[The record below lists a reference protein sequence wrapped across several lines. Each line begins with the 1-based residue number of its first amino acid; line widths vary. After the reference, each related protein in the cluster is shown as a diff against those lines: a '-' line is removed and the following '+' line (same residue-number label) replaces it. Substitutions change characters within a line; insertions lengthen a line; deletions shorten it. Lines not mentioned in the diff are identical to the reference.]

1 GCGIRMASAQ
11 VLRKQEHLEA
21 GKRRLEEFRKKKAA
35 ERAKK
40 AASNSQIQT
49 PNIGLSEKQPSE
61 SQVARL
67 TDSDGVG
74 TSDGVNSAVVEP
86 SGSGITNIDARK
98 KTEFGQNS
106 DIISMDTGN
115 ANLPS
120 RTDSTSAYA
129 AEPSQ
134 INAKFVR
141 DEKYEMND
149 ALGLAKQSNVN
160 HDPHTEVNNGEFLIN
175 SGSGGKNPH
184 VNGPYHSDSAYP
196 QENQIN
202 DNSTYKTSYYIPG
215 GNQTKEN
222 DISFEKF
229 TVANHFSAFTQATPE
244 KSAATLS
251 QHKPDFT
258 GMLDGGS
265 YARRKESGMHGFP
278 QPVPESLYTGFSFD
292 LVNSSNHEPLYP
304 ASIGTNSRRS
314 RPSFLDSIN
323 VSRVSSSSVGSSSEL
338 QKDDSSVT
346 STPRIPGMEFLASS
360 AQKPAMGTGTGDS
373 VSNSRSPVPAG
384 FEPSISS
391 SPLAS
396 NGDLLPQRDN
406 GNSLEK
412 KREYHFPKQDDD
424 FAALEQ
430 HIEDLTQE
438 KFSLQR
444 ALEASRTLAD
454 SLAAENSS
462 LTDGYN
468 QQGSVVSQLKDDMEK
483 LLEELKAQLLELEAL
498 RIEYANAQL
507 ECNAAD
513 ERAKLLA
520 SEVIG
525 LEEKALRL
533 RSSELKLERQL
544 ENSNAEV
551 SSYKKRISSLEKDCQ
566 DLQLTIDALQEEKK
580 LLQSKLRRSSVNGK
594 SIESN
599 KSPIDKKDVSTTTD
613 DLEFL
618 PDTSCMGMPDTAAL
632 RESDPTISS
641 AAENHMVNLHISSTD
656 IPPDQMRTI
665 QNITTLI
672 SELSLEKEELVQ
684 ALASKSSQNSKLEDM
699 NKELSQKLEA
709 VTQRLEL
716 LTAQSMA
723 TGNAPIRQLD
733 LQTLHENTAYADEGD
748 EVVERV
754 LGWIMKLFPGG
765 PRRRNSKLL

>member
-1 GCGIRMASAQ
+1 MASAQ

-21 GKRRLEEFRKKKAA
+21 GKRRLEEFRKKKVAD
-35 ERAKK
+35 RAKK
-40 AASNSQIQT
+40 AASNSQLQT
-49 PNIGLSEKQPSE
+49 PNVGLSEKQPSE
-61 SQVARL
+61 SEVARL
-67 TDSDGVG
+67 TDSDGVS
-74 TSDGVNSAVVEP
+74 TSDEVNSVVVEP
-86 SGSGITNIDARK
+86 SGSGMTNVDAHK

-106 DIISMDTGN
+106 DIIPLDPGYT
-115 ANLPS
+115 NLPS
-120 RTDSTSAYA
+120 RTDGTSAYA
-129 AEPSQ
+129 ADDSQ
-134 INAKFVR
+134 MNAKFVSN
-141 DEKYEMND
+141 EKYEMND
-149 ALGLAKQSNVN
+149 ALGLAKQSSVN
-160 HDPHTEVNNGEFLIN
+160 LDPHTEVKNGDFSIN
-175 SGSGGKNPH
+175 SGSGGRDPH
-184 VNGPYHSDSAYP
+184 LNGPYHNDNSFP

-202 DNSTYKTSYYIPG
+202 ENSTYKTSNYIPEG
-215 GNQTKEN
+215 SQTKEK
-222 DISFEKF
+222 DSSFEKF
-229 TVANHFSAFTQATPE
+229 TVANHFSSFTQATPE
-244 KSAATLS
+244 NSATTLS
-251 QHKPDFT
+251 QHWHDFT
-258 GMLDGGS
+258 SMLDGGS
-265 YARRKESGMHGFP
+265 YAILEESGMRGFP
-278 QPVPESLYTGFSFD
+278 RPVPESLYTGFSSD
-292 LVNSSNHEPLYP
+292 LKSSSNHVFLYP
-304 ASIGTNSRRS
+304 AMIGTNSRRS

-323 VSRVSSSSVGSSSEL
+323 VSGVSSSSVGSSTEL
-338 QKDDSSVT
+338 QKDDSYVT
-346 STPRIPGMEFLASS
+346 SASRIAGTDSLASS
-360 AQKPAMGTGTGDS
+360 AQKPAMGTGTRDS
-373 VSNSRSPVPAG
+373 FSNSRRPVPSG

-391 SPLAS
+391 TPYAS
-396 NGDLLPQRDN
+396 NGDQLQQSHS
-406 GNSLEK
+406 GNSLVK
-412 KREYHFPKQDDD
+412 KHEFNFPKQDDD

-444 ALEASRTLAD
+444 ALEASQTLAD

-462 LTDGYN
+462 LTDSYN
-468 QQGSVVSQLKDDMEK
+468 QQGIVVHQLKEDMEK
-483 LLEELKAQLLELEAL
+483 LQEELKAQLVELDAL

-533 RSSELKLERQL
+533 RSTELKLERQL

-551 SSYKKRISSLEKDCQ
+551 SSYRKRISSLEKDRQ

-580 LLQSKLRRSSVNGK
+580 LLQSKLWKASGNVK
-594 SIESN
+594 SIEIN
-599 KSPIDKKDVSTTTD
+599 KSPIDKKDVSTSSD

-618 PDTSCMGMPDTAAL
+618 PDTSYMGMPDTATPC
-632 RESDPTISS
+632 ESDPTISS
-641 AAENHMVNLHISSTD
+641 AAEYHMVNLDISFTD

-665 QNITTLI
+665 QNITILI

-684 ALASKSSQNSKLEDM
+684 ALASESSQNSKLEDM

-723 TGNAPIRQLD
+723 SGNAPIQQLD
-733 LQTLHENTAYADEGD
+733 LPTLHESTAYADEGD

-765 PRRRNSKLL
+765 PRRRNSKSF